1 MSGVIGAV
9 MDTLLPGGAG
19 FPSASEA
26 GASDWIMTEER
37 LLLPLRALADRLP
50 PDFADMALPWRAE
63 TLAAM
68 EAASP
73 ALFSDAVVSSY
84 SAYYTRPAVLAVVE
98 AACGYKARAP
108 QPGGYD
114 VPPFDPDLLAIPRSR
129 AASWRNPR
137 TETGA

>member
-1 MSGVIGAV
+1 MSRMIGAI

-26 GASDWIMTEER
+26 GAPERIMTEER
-37 LLLPLRALADRLP
+37 LLVPLRALADRLP
-50 PDFADMALPWRAE
+50 PDFAGMPSPRRADL
-63 TLAAM
+63 LAAL

-73 ALFSDAVVSSY
+73 ALFSDAVVASY
-84 SAYYTRPAVLAVVE
+84 SAYYTRPAVLAVIE

-114 VPPFDPDLLAIPRSR
+114 VSPFDPDLLAIPRSR

-137 TETGA
+137 TEAGA